1 MKCPKC
7 GYLGFESVDRCR
19 NCGYDFSLSPL
30 VDVLELPLKIA
41 SANPPASPTSLSAA
55 STDRGARQPLD
66 DLSFLDEAMRSEP
79 VRFSGSMKPD
89 VPDNL
94 DNQRRMAGGR
104 APAPPSED
112 LPLFGAA
119 ISDDV
124 PLITRPSPPRPP
136 LAVRRATPDVPRSR
150 SVSSRP
156 ATLDLDLGSPARATA
171 SDGAARSTEA
181 ALHQA
186 HTSSGQALASD
197 GEDAA
202 EDATI
207 GARFAAFVIDALIL
221 AAIDAVVVY
230 FTMQICG
237 IGLEDLRI
245 LPVAPLVAFL
255 VVENGGYLVA
265 FTAGGQTLGKMATGI
280 KVVSAEPRSS
290 LDVGRAFVRELVWL
304 VLAAPAG
311 LGLLTVLGRDHR
323 GVHDRFAGTRVVRA

>member
-19 NCGYDFSLSPL
+19 NCGYDFSLSPF
-30 VDVLELPLKIA
+30 VDVLELPLKTP
-41 SANPPASPTSLSAA
+41 SSPSTLPSSAA
-55 STDRGARQPLD
+55 STDRAVRQPLD
-66 DLSFLDEAMRSEP
+66 DLSFLDEAMASEP
-79 VRFSGSMKPD
+79 VHFSGSVRPD
-89 VPDNL
+89 LRHRV
-94 DNQRRMAGGR
+94 AGDR
-104 APAPPSED
+104 APAPASED

-119 ISDDV
+119 ISDDL

-136 LAVRRATPDVPRSR
+136 LAVRRATPDAPRSR
-150 SVSSRP
+150 SVSTRS
-156 ATLDLDLGSPARATA
+156 ATLDLDLESPARAPA
-171 SDGAARSTEA
+171 SSMEA
-181 ALHQA
+181 ALRQA
-186 HTSSGQALASD
+186 RASSGQVVTSD

-202 EDATI
+202 EDAAI

-221 AAIDAVVVY
+221 AAVDVVVVY

-237 IGLEDLRI
+237 VGLDDLRI
-245 LPVAPLVAFL
+245 LPRAPLLAFL
-255 VVENGGYLVA
+255 LVQNGGYLVA
-265 FTAGGQTLGKMATGI
+265 FTAGGQTLGKMAAGI
-280 KVVSAEPRSS
+280 RVVSAEPRSS